1 MLPPLESP
9 FEDDFQLVPLKRK
22 RRVED
27 AIPEDEKDS
36 MLRELAQ
43 RGASGLSAV
52 GWLLDTPG
60 AVVRGLLSE
69 GPMKGLSA
77 LWETSD
83 ERVTGRELLRDYGLV
98 GEEDNYGNFGGG
110 LATEI
115 LLDPLTYASF
125 GLAPLLGGA
134 AKTAAGRAA
143 SKAGLLT
150 DDLGLLAREASK
162 RSKSQIGRNQLL
174 RQSPADLIDLM
185 PANLQAD
192 ARDRFL
198 RAAGDRA
205 DDLLGQSMTASNRVS
220 LPFVGEWG
228 VDFYGK
234 RGGDLLAK
242 GADKIGDTLQ
252 YGRFTGPAVRAA
264 QAMFDTKFMGFSD
277 EADRWM
283 ARQLT
288 QSTKDAAR
296 TADSE
301 LSEALVNTARNVGED
316 TFRSQGFRS
325 ALRDVLEGRPLDQLS
340 DEIRPLFEPG
350 GGAEGLID
358 FAKGETRRAIDA
370 ARQRGIPLTD
380 SKLPNDI
387 EYFLRQRVTPDR
399 PVYPA
404 GAKGR
409 RGRGYASDPRVA
421 SVLGE
426 GRGRRG
432 YTRAFPTRVID
443 DMARDGAL
451 QEALRNAPDIAET
464 GETGYSILKKWLAD
478 NAKEFADPFA
488 YLRKGKGFAAEA
500 AAAEAEQKLFT
511 DLADT
516 LRNLPENFARD
527 QLPFYGDAVNDI
539 QRYVR
544 SRRRSEA
551 TADVLLDRILSD
563 DMLIPRAADEV
574 AGDEVYGLEEALK
587 MLGFDTKRPKLKDG
601 SEGVSNAANAVASRL
616 GILPEELANRS
627 VRKAD
632 IDRLNQ
638 RILGAR
644 NPRELGPLMKAVDDY
659 TNVFKSLALLYPSR
673 YSRDKYSGS
682 FASAM
687 KSAFSP
693 TDEVAAYKIG
703 RGDYSWIPGRV
714 RDLPEYQSLNTPQ
727 NLNALRSLPKYADA
741 TDQELLDELMI
752 RKFLTDAG
760 AEGVLGTSVVDD
772 LGRQAGNLNMQTNI
786 PGLGGNYTAG
796 LGAKFRPGSLAFWNP
811 FRVRGKSGSDN
822 YLVAAGDAA
831 AQATDTTNRL
841 GAYLNRI
848 RKGDDPRQ
856 AKAIADLTQVDY
868 RPQAFTEFEREY
880 LKRLIPFYSYTK
892 GITPLVAD
900 QLVNK
905 PAGLMGQSIRTIN
918 RAGEPS
924 EDRFTPEYLRQS
936 ASVPLPFY
944 QPDNPD
950 LTRFLTN
957 IDLPHE
963 GLLNLFTPGVSNSVV
978 GAVGDSIMKSGQN
991 ILGQSNPLIKGPL
1004 EYILNRQFYSGRQLS
1019 DLYSMLEQDIGPLG
1033 RTIEQIGVNLPGG
1046 SRVLGLIRQARDNR
1060 LNPGERAG
1068 KIAFNTLTGMK
1079 FQDVDQDRVRR
1090 LAARTTLNELLDQA
1104 TGMSSYENLY
1114 IKPEDLVKL
1123 PQEEQRQY
1131 LLYRALQAEAARKS
1145 RERKKAEQDPLAV
1158 FNL

>member
-1 MLPPLESP
+1 MLPPLDSP

-60 AVVRGLLSE
+60 AVVRGLLSD

-98 GEEDNYGNFGGG
+98 SDEDNYGNFGGG

-143 SKAGLLT
+143 SRAGLLT

-185 PANLQAD
+185 PANLRDD
-192 ARDRFL
+192 ALRRF
-198 RAAGDRA
+198 REKAGSQA

-234 RGGDLLAK
+234 RAGDLLAK

-296 TADSE
+296 VADRE

-370 ARQRGIPLTD
+370 ARARGVPL
-380 SKLPNDI
+380 SERKLPNDI
-387 EYFLRQRVTPDR
+387 EYFLRQRVAPDR
-399 PVYPA
+399 PVYPK
-404 GAKGR
+404 GAKAKP
-409 RGRGYASDPRVA
+409 GRGYGSDARVA

-426 GRGRRG
+426 RGSRRD
-432 YTRAFPTRVID
+432 YLEAFPARIID
-443 DMARDGAL
+443 AMARDGDL
-451 QEALRNAPDIAET
+451 QAALRKAPDVAESGPT
-464 GETGYSILKKWLAD
+464 GPSILQKWLAD
-478 NAKEFADPFA
+478 NAEGFEDPFA
-488 YLRKGKGFAAEA
+488 YLRKGDGFTAGIDSGPGEMRRW
-500 AAAEAEQKLFT
+500 T
-511 DLADT
+511 DLADM
-516 LRNLPENFARD
+516 LRNLPENFAKE
-527 QLPFYGDAVNDI
+527 QLPFFGDAVNDI

-551 TADVLLDRILSD
+551 TADVLLDRILGD

-574 AGDEVYGLEEALK
+574 AGDEVYGLEKALE

-601 SEGVSNAANAVASRL
+601 SEGVSNAALAVANRL
-616 GILPEELANRS
+616 GIAPEELANRS

-687 KSAFSP
+687 KNAFSP
-693 TDEVAAYKIG
+693 ADEVAAYKIG

-714 RDLPEYQSLNTPQ
+714 RDLPEYQALNTTE
-727 NLNALRSLPKYADA
+727 NLNALRSLPKYENA
-741 TDQELLDELMI
+741 TPEELLDELMI

-796 LGAKFRPGSLAFWNP
+796 LGAKFRPGSWAFWNP

-822 YLVAAGDAA
+822 FLVAAGDAA
-831 AQATDTTNRL
+831 AQTTDTMNRL

-905 PAGLMGQSIRTIN
+905 PAGLMGQSIRAIN

-936 ASVPLPFY
+936 ASVPLPFF
-944 QPDNPD
+944 QPDNPE

-963 GLLNLFTPGVSNSVV
+963 GLLNLFTPGVSNS
-978 GAVGDSIMKSGQN
+978 AVGSVVDSVMKSGQN
-991 ILGQSNPLIKGPL
+991 ILGQSNPILKGPL
-1004 EYILNRQFYSGRQLS
+1004 ELILNRQFYSGRQLS
-1019 DLYSMLEQDIGPLG
+1019 DLYSMLEQDIGPIG
-1033 RTIEQIGVNLPGG
+1033 RVIDQIGVNLPGG
-1046 SRVLGLIRQARDNR
+1046 SRALGLLRQARDSR
-1060 LNPGERAG
+1060 LNPGERAA

-1131 LLYRALQAEAARKS
+1131 LLYRALQAEAARKA
-1145 RERKKAEQDPLAV
+1145 RERKKAEQDPLSV